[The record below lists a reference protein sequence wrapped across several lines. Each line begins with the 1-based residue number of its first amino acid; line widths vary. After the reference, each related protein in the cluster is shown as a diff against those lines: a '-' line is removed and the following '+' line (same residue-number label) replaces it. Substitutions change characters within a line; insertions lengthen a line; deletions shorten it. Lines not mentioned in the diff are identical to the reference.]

1 MFNNKERTNAM
12 YHLRIFKYDI
22 QLERYSRWTKFN
34 YKRNYYDGDLWEVII
49 DFAWWRL
56 FINT

>member
-34 YKRNYYDGDLWEVII
+34 YKHNYYDGDLWEVII

-56 FINT
+56 FINK

>member
-1 MFNNKERTNAM
+1 M

-34 YKRNYYDGDLWEVII
+34 YKHNYYDGDLWEVII

-56 FINT
+56 FINK

>member
-1 MFNNKERTNAM
+1 MFNKKENTNAM
-12 YHLRIFKYDI
+12 YHVRIFKYDI

>member
-1 MFNNKERTNAM
+1 M
-12 YHLRIFKYDI
+12 YHVRIFKYDI

-34 YKRNYYDGDLWEVII
+34 YKRNYYDGNLWEVII